1 MRPSYRIGIDIGG
14 TFTDAV
20 VMDENTGDFHP
31 VKVSSTPDD
40 PSRAFMEA
48 YTRGLDNQGL
58 TARQVGFVVHG
69 TTVATNT
76 IIQQK
81 GARIGL
87 ISSEGFSD
95 LFEIAWQIRPNLYDL
110 DYDKPPP
117 LVPRHLCVGVPERID
132 AHGEVLVPLDEAAV
146 YRAAG
151 RLAEDGVEAILVC
164 FLHAYLDPTHE
175 RRAAGIIREA
185 CPGLPVC
192 ISSDICPEY
201 REYTRASTTAVN
213 AALLPAVGAYV
224 ERLEDRLGAVN
235 PGSGLFLMTSGGGII
250 ASGTARQQPVQL
262 IESGP
267 AAGVIAASYVGR
279 LAGYEDL
286 IALDIGGTTAKAA
299 LIENGQPRLAAEF
312 EVGDAAVATTTRDK
326 GQGYPVKTPV
336 IDLVEIGSGGGS
348 IGHVDPGGALAVGPQ
363 SAGAAPGP
371 ACYGKGGSEP
381 TLTDANLVLDRLD
394 PGYFLGGELRLDKS
408 LAKEALSRRIAG
420 PLNLSVEEA
429 AAGLI
434 EIANANMTGI
444 LQLVSV
450 QKGVD
455 PRAFVLVAF
464 GGAGPLH
471 AAALARALHIR
482 TVLVPPSPGV
492 TTALGLLVTDLR
504 HDYVRTYIERTDDLD
519 VTRLSDIYR
528 EFEDHATGLLLSE
541 GVSRDN
547 IRFVREA
554 DMRYLGQSYELRV
567 PVGRLSE
574 SLPRKMNDAFVTA
587 HRRQYGFAT
596 REEPTEIVNVRL
608 SGVGAVPRPSRR
620 QVPKGG
626 PSSRTALKAKRD
638 VRMPGSTEPAPASIY
653 DRYRLQANNR
663 FTGPAIVEEIDSTT
677 LVPPDCTV
685 TVDDYGNLV
694 IDVG

>member
-1 MRPSYRIGIDIGG
+1 MSDSYRIGIDIGG

-20 VMDENTGDFHP
+20 VMDENTGDFRP

-87 ISSEGFSD
+87 IASEGFSD

-117 LVPRHLCVGVPERID
+117 LVPRRLCIGVPERID

-146 YRAAG
+146 YRAAC

-164 FLHAYLDPTHE
+164 FLHAYRDPAHE

-192 ISSDICPEY
+192 VSSDICPEY

-250 ASGTARQQPVQL
+250 ASATAKEQPVQL

-279 LAGYEDL
+279 LAGYENL

-299 LIENGQPRLAAEF
+299 LIENGRPRLAAEF

-394 PGYFLGGELRLDKS
+394 PGYFLGGELCLDRS
-408 LAKEALSRRIAG
+408 LAELAIDRRIAG
-420 PLNLSVEEA
+420 PLNMAVEEA

-434 EIANANMTGI
+434 EVANANMTGI

-504 HDYVRTYIERTDDLD
+504 HDYVRTYISKTDDLD
-519 VTRLSDIYR
+519 LPALTAIYR

-567 PVGRLSE
+567 PVARMSE
-574 SLPRKMNDAFVTA
+574 SLPRKMNDAFFAA
-587 HRRQYGFAT
+587 HRRQFGFAT
-596 REEPTEIVNVRL
+596 RDEPTEIVNARL
-608 SGVGAVPRPSRR
+608 SAVGAVPRPSRR

-638 VRMPGSTEPAPASIY
+638 VRMPGSTEPAPTSIY

-677 LVPPDCTV
+677 LVPPGCTV
-685 TVDDYGNLV
+685 TVDDYGNLL
-694 IDVG
+694 IDVD